1 MQPNLFDD
9 LYEQFVADKNE
20 DEPTSVSRF
29 ISYCRRR
36 MAERRVSGVQ
46 YNGSGQASLVFANG
60 NIHTLGDP
68 TVGNPTIAGSYAFTQ
83 QPRQLDRPMTI
94 EAQSVSF
101 TAKQP

>member
-29 ISYCRRR
+29 IAYCRRR
-36 MAERRVSGVQ
+36 MAERRVTGVQ
-46 YNGSGQASLVFANG
+46 YNGSGQASLVFDDG
-60 NIHTLGDP
+60 NTHTLGDP
-68 TVGNPTIAGSYAFTQ
+68 TVGSPMIAGSYAFTQ
-83 QPRQLDRPMTI
+83 QPRQLDRPPTI

-101 TAKQP
+101 TAKQQ

>member
-9 LYEQFVADKNE
+9 LYEQFVADKKE

-36 MAERRVSGVQ
+36 MAERRVTGVQ
-46 YNGSGQASLVFANG
+46 YNGSGQASLVFADG

-68 TVGNPTIAGSYAFTQ
+68 TVGNPVIAGSYAFTQ
-83 QPRQLDRPMTI
+83 QPRPLDRPMTI

-101 TAKQP
+101 TAKPQ